1 MSYQNFILDL
11 KVSLTFLRGGGHIQ
25 FPTFTIALFSS
36 FFSFSFF
43 ANLVIFHEFSKDPNS
58 ADCND
63 TDHHLSL
70 RERQPPPSL
79 QAVCLMPHDDYDDE
93 YGEQSD
99 VKVNE
104 SKEAVLHDL
113 ESVPL
118 WRSSGDRFQKV
129 GSL

>member
-1 MSYQNFILDL
+1 
-11 KVSLTFLRGGGHIQ
+11 
-25 FPTFTIALFSS
+25 
-36 FFSFSFF
+36 
-43 ANLVIFHEFSKDPNS
+43 
-58 ADCND
+58 
-63 TDHHLSL
+63 
-70 RERQPPPSL
+70 
-79 QAVCLMPHDDYDDE
+79 MPHDDYDDE

>member
-1 MSYQNFILDL
+1 M
-11 KVSLTFLRGGGHIQ
+11 SLTFLRGGGHIQ

-43 ANLVIFHEFSKDPNS
+43 FFFFANLVIFHEFSKDPNS
-58 ADCND
+58 VDCSD
-63 TDHHLSL
+63 LSL
-70 RERQPPPSL
+70 RERQPSL